1 MKDNKTY
8 NSTHQNKR
16 PNKKNF
22 RGNLRDPSANS
33 HDFFPSANSHDFFPS
48 ANSHDFFPSV
58 KRTRSYAILKAEKDF
73 TFHIWTRPSS
83 FYHSHENY
91 IEIFIVTEGKLI
103 HHFNKQ
109 QTVMKTGDAFI
120 VFPGQYH
127 KHSPYK
133 NYPSQHI
140 NLTCNPDFANNLL
153 KLYFNS
159 DAPLCA
165 KQLVHLNTNAFQTA
179 LNYQKIILES
189 PDEFSQNVFL
199 KAFISFIIGLFY
211 IGEDRTEMPDWLKDF
226 IRKLNNVNLSNDFK
240 ISEIYNV
247 SNYSQTTLCREFKKY
262 TGKTLV
268 SYINDLKLNYACNL
282 LKNTTFP
289 LWSIANT
296 VGFSSQAHF
305 TRLFKERYGITPLQF
320 RKN

>member
-1 MKDNKTY
+1 MKNDKT
-8 NSTHQNKR
+8 NNLTRESTRENKR
-16 PNKKNF
+16 PDERNF
-22 RGNLRDPSANS
+22 REQN
-33 HDFFPSANSHDFFPS
+33 

-91 IEIFIVTEGKLI
+91 IEIFIVTEGKLV

-140 NLTCNPDFANNLL
+140 NLTCNPDFVNKLL
-153 KLYFNS
+153 KLYFDS
-159 DAPLCA
+159 DAPSCA
-165 KQLVHLNTNAFQTA
+165 KQLIHLNSNAFQTA

-189 PDEFSQNVFL
+189 PNESTQNVFL

-211 IGEDRTEMPDWLKDF
+211 IGKDRTEMPDRLKEF